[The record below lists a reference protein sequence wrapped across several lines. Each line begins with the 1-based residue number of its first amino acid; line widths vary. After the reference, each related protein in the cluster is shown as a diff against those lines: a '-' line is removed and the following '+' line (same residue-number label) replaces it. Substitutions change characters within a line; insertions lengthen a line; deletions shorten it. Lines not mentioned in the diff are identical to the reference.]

1 MAAAK
6 PPVIESKPTRW
17 SARGSGSAKS
27 AILGSASS
35 AGRFDSQSG
44 TGSTGLTNARTRI
57 VGDRTGLLA
66 DAVIATVRFAAAA
79 RGITVHAFGR
89 VATVVTPLGWVIF
102 AFIPLALGAGYSLGW
117 LELVVVGWACAA
129 LAVIAVVYLIGRSS
143 LVIHLRVAH
152 NRVVVGEAATGEIVV
167 TNPARTRSLGLTVEI
182 PVGAGLAEVA
192 VAGVRGG
199 ARISHEFSIPTGR
212 RGVIQIGPAR
222 TVRADP
228 VGVVRREHV
237 WTGAEDLFVHPR
249 TIGIPSMSTGFIRD
263 LEGNPTRDLSNN
275 DVSFHALREYV
286 PGDERRY
293 IHWKSTA
300 RTGSY
305 MVRQFEETRRSHLVI
320 ALSLASTD
328 YESDEEFEMAVSVAG
343 SLGVRAIRD
352 ARTVTVVASETT
364 PEFAKRKVF
373 AVRVMSTLTRTRLL
387 DDLALV
393 EHSETALSIGDV
405 ARVTGEQA
413 GGVSVAFLV
422 CGSGVTSQELRA
434 ASTKFPLGV
443 EVVAVVCDPNRPPGL
458 RRVAGLSVLTIGY
471 LDDLQ
476 KSLSRS
482 AAT

>member
-1 MAAAK
+1 MARRSPAPK
-6 PPVIESKPTRW
+6 PIRW
-17 SARGSGSAKS
+17 STRGSGSLQPS
-27 AILGSASS
+27 VLRSS
-35 AGRFDSQSG
+35 TTGGRFDSQFT
-44 TGSTGLTNARTRI
+44 TGSRGLTNARTRI

-66 DAVIATVRFAAAA
+66 DAVIATVRFATAA
-79 RGITVHAFGR
+79 RALTARVFGR
-89 VATVVTPLGWVIF
+89 VAAVVTTLGWVIF
-102 AFIPLALGAGYSLGW
+102 ALIPLAFGFGYGVGW
-117 LELVVVGWACAA
+117 LELVVVAWACVA
-129 LAVIAVVYLIGRSS
+129 LVIVAVIYLVRRSS
-143 LVIHLRVAH
+143 VAIDLRVPH
-152 NRVVVGEAATGEIVV
+152 NRVVVGERAAGHIVV
-167 TNPARTRSLGLTVEI
+167 RNPGRTRTFGLTVEI

-192 VAGVRGG
+192 IPGIRGG
-199 ARISHEFSIPTGR
+199 AEVSHEFAIPTVR
-212 RGVIQIGPAR
+212 RGVIPVGPVR

-228 VGVVRREHV
+228 VGLVRRELV
-237 WTGAEDLFVHPR
+237 WTGTEELFVHPR

-275 DVSFHALREYV
+275 DVSFHALREYA

-300 RTGSY
+300 RTGTY

-320 ALSLASTD
+320 ALSLASAD
-328 YESDEEFEMAVSVAG
+328 YQSEDEFEMAVSVAG
-343 SLGVRAIRD
+343 SLGARAIRD

-373 AVRVMSTLTRTRLL
+373 AVRLLSTLTRTRLL

-393 EHSETALSIGDV
+393 EHSETALSITDV

-443 EVVAVVCDPNRPPGL
+443 EVVAVVCDPDRQPGL
-458 RRVAGLSVLTIGY
+458 RRVAGLSVLTIGF

-482 AAT
+482 KAA